1 MSRQSILP
9 GRHELRGRYVTQ
21 LIVERSTMGLYLV
34 EVMEPGW
41 TERHVE
47 RLERTHQTENTTL
60 PR

>member
-1 MSRQSILP
+1 
-9 GRHELRGRYVTQ
+9 
-21 LIVERSTMGLYLV
+21 MGLYLV

-41 TERHVE
+41 TERHAE